1 MTMTEPVAHS
11 LFTKLSITRIA
22 PQGWLRE
29 FLCRQKS
36 GLTGRIEVAGY
47 PFDTCLW
54 AGEKMQGSPTAW
66 WPYEQTAYYL
76 DGALRLGHLLR
87 DEELLAKVRHNFDYV
102 RQHVSASGR
111 YGTELSERY
120 RHWPYAS
127 FNRALMCEHG
137 ATGDDS
143 IIELLH
149 RHYLTFSAVDFA
161 DVLEL
166 ANLEQL
172 CWLYEKTSDA
182 RMLEMAE
189 AAYALFR
196 SDLRYR
202 NWADG
207 DIDFRSSAG
216 PSTHGVVYLELVK
229 IPALLYR
236 VTGKQAY
243 LDDAIVGL
251 QTMERYHLLVSGLP
265 SSTEHFAG
273 RGASAGTETCNTATF
288 PYTYGT
294 LLQITGAAH
303 YADAIEK
310 AVFNGGLGAISKDFR
325 AHQYFSAPNQAV
337 CALNSNPYGHHAARM
352 AYLPGHDVECC
363 TGNVNRFMPYY
374 IEQMWLT
381 TADHGLAAALLGPS
395 TVAAHVGAEAT
406 AATIEEL
413 TEYPFSESVVFRLHL
428 TTPTRFPLSIRIPAW
443 CTHPELWLNGE
454 RQSPAPVPGQFH
466 RIDQIFADGDQITL
480 NLPMEVKRSAWPGN
494 GVAVERGPLVFSL
507 PVQSQDQVIA
517 ERAKSSA
524 QFPAIER
531 APNQHW
537 NYALCLADATSD
549 GISVAVAPTT
559 EYPWDKTPVKISI
572 PARRVPA
579 WQLQTFFDN
588 RLGADV
594 TVTPEFPDHIET
606 LTETEVI
613 ELVPY
618 GSTLLRITVFPQL
631 LLNKTAHP

>member
-1 MTMTEPVAHS
+1 MTEPVAHCAF
-11 LFTKLSITRIA
+11 LKLSITQIT
-22 PQGWLRE
+22 PQGWLHE
-29 FLCRQKS
+29 FLSRQKS
-36 GLTGRIEVAGY
+36 GLTGHIEVAGY
-47 PFDTCLW
+47 PFDTCQW

-87 DEELLAKVRHNFDYV
+87 DEELLERVRRNFHYV

-143 IIELLH
+143 IVDLLH
-149 RHYLTFSAVDFA
+149 RHYLSFAAVDFA

-166 ANLEQL
+166 ANVEQL
-172 CWLYEKTSDA
+172 CWLFEKTADP

-236 VTGKQAY
+236 VTGNQAY
-243 LDDAIVGL
+243 LEDAILGL
-251 QTMERYHLLVSGLP
+251 QSMERDHLLVSGLP
-265 SSTEHFAG
+265 SSTEHFGG
-273 RGASAGTETCNTATF
+273 RSASAGTETCNTATF

-303 YADAIEK
+303 YGDAIEK

-337 CALNSNPYGHHAARM
+337 CALDSNPYAHHAARM

-363 TGNVNRFMPYY
+363 TGNVNRFMPYFV
-374 IEQMWLT
+374 EQMWLA

-395 TVAAHVGAEAT
+395 TVVARVGT
-406 AATIEEL
+406 AGSEVSIEEL
-413 TEYPFSESVVFRLHL
+413 TDYPFSDLIAFRLRM
-428 TTPTRFPLSIRIPAW
+428 TAPTRFPLSIRIPAW
-443 CTHPELWLNGE
+443 CRSPELRLNG
-454 RQSPAPVPGQFH
+454 QLLAPAPVPGQFH
-466 RIDQIFADGDQITL
+466 RIDQSFADGDQITL
-480 NLPMEVKRSAWPGN
+480 KLPMEVNLSHWPRN

-507 PVQSQDQVIA
+507 PIQSQNQVIA
-517 ERAKSSA
+517 ARAKSSPA
-524 QFPAIER
+524 FPAIER
-531 APNQHW
+531 RPGQHW
-537 NYALCLADATSD
+537 AYALCLSEGGQC
-549 GISVAVAPTT
+549 GISVT
-559 EYPWDKTPVKISI
+559 EAATGAYPWDQPPIKISV

-579 WQLQTFFDN
+579 WQLHAYFDQ
-588 RLGADV
+588 RLGTHV
-594 TVTPEFPDHIET
+594 TGTPDFPDNAAALDEIE
-606 LTETEVI
+606 I
-613 ELVPY
+613 IDLVPY
-618 GSTLLRITVFPQL
+618 GSTLLRITVFPRL
-631 LLNKTAHP
+631 PSSKTIHP